1 MPRPSRPPGHLET
14 RPLSRD
20 ITPILAGWDHD
31 PDEFQVRIVSGLDG
45 RDKLQMRL
53 DLGLLQME
61 LSGRPDGERP
71 HGTESL
77 LDFHEARCRECDS
90 DGEPYA
96 LDASDCEELMRE
108 GIQYYHRYVAL
119 FHLGRF
125 DLVARDTDRNLR
137 LFEFVR
143 SHAARER
150 DKAAFDQYRP
160 YVTMMRA
167 RALAQQAV
175 NRGAHRDALHRI
187 DEGIAA
193 IKAFFRE
200 YKQQEKIASC
210 QELILLRE
218 LRREIDRDREVDPI
232 ERLDDQLRNAIAR
245 EDYEE
250 AARIRDQIR
259 RLQEGVAASRS
270 DRDCSP

>member
-1 MPRPSRPPGHLET
+1 
-14 RPLSRD
+14 LSRD
-20 ITPILAGWDHD
+20 ITPILVGWDHD
-31 PDEFQVRIVSGLDG
+31 PDDFQVRIVTGLDG

-61 LSGRPDGERP
+61 LSGRPDGHRP
-71 HGTESL
+71 FGADSL
-77 LDFHEARCRECDS
+77 LDYHEDRLGQFAA
-90 DGEPYA
+90 DGEDYS

-108 GIQYYHRYVAL
+108 GIQFYHRYVAL

-125 DLVARDTDRNLR
+125 DLVARDTERNLR
-137 LFEFVR
+137 LFRFVR
-143 SHAARER
+143 AHAVRER

-160 YVTMMRA
+160 YVNMMRA

-175 NRGAHRDALHRI
+175 DRGAHREAVDRI
-187 DEGIAA
+187 DEGISA

-200 YKQQEKIASC
+200 YDQEERIAGC

-218 LRREIDRDREVDPI
+218 LRREIDRDRTVDPA

-250 AARIRDQIR
+250 AARIRDQVR
-259 RLQEGVAASRS
+259 RLREGVAASRS
-270 DRDCSP
+270 DRRSSP

>member
-1 MPRPSRPPGHLET
+1 M
-14 RPLSRD
+14 SRD

-61 LSGRPDGERP
+61 LSGRPDGDRP
-71 HGTESL
+71 FGVESL
-77 LDFHEARCRECDS
+77 LDFHESRAREFDS
-90 DGEPYA
+90 DGEPYG

-119 FHLGRF
+119 FHLGRY
-125 DLVARDTDRNLR
+125 DLVARDTERNLK
-137 LFEFVR
+137 LFDFVR
-143 SHAARER
+143 SHAARDR

-175 NRGAHRDALHRI
+175 DRGAHRDAMRRI
-187 DEGIAA
+187 DEGITA
-193 IKAFFRE
+193 IKAFYRE
-200 YKQQEKIASC
+200 HKQQEKLAGC

-218 LRREIDRDREVDPI
+218 LRREIDRGREVDPV
-232 ERLDDQLRNAIAR
+232 ERLDDQLRNAVAR

-259 RLQEGVAASRS
+259 RLQDGVAASRS
-270 DRDCSP
+270 DPDPSP